1 MKIANPTPEVLAA
14 ALAGKLGA
22 IEALLACVQPGV
34 FALAVRMLGNRD
46 DAADATQ
53 EILLRI
59 VTHLGSFRGDAA
71 FSTWVYQV
79 ARNQLL
85 TAATRSREHP
95 EVSLEGM
102 QARLGEGLAFADAL
116 ARSAPPDAASA
127 HHAARQT
134 PNPEDAAAARE
145 LAVSCT
151 QSMLMALDREQ
162 RLAYLLDVLLGL
174 DSEQAAAV
182 LDITPAAYRKRLQR
196 ARDALQTHMGGTCGY
211 MNADAPCRCDKQLP
225 ARRAHPPAAQFIP
238 LKLVD
243 AERPAVAAHFEQ
255 LKRLGDAMAVFRGF
269 PAFAVPEQLV
279 ANIRTLLTVGPLAAD

>member
-1 MKIANPTPEVLAA
+1 MKIANPTPELLAA
-14 ALAGKLGA
+14 ALAGKLSA

-95 EVSLEGM
+95 EVSLDAM

-116 ARSAPPDAASA
+116 VSGAAADTAAPQAAA
-127 HHAARQT
+127 HT
-134 PNPEDAAAARE
+134 PSPEDAAAARE

-162 RLAYLLDVLLGL
+162 RLAYLLDLLFGL